1 MRSCIS
7 RTARTSRSTSS
18 SAGDGSGVASRRVTA
33 TAPRTTDDGV
43 GGIVAFCGGRGGVC
57 AAEGALGGEKRGGGG
72 GANAVGA
79 TVSVPASGHL
89 AGAASGA
96 GGGSGG
102 SVARPPCD
110 RRAADFVIRRE
121 PQPGQV
127 TMASGLDNGAIGVL
141 QRGQFIFGR
150 GASIS

>member
-7 RTARTSRSTSS
+7 RTARSSRSTCS
-18 SAGDGSGVASRRVTA
+18 SAAPDDGIGGVVAFRAGSG
-33 TAPRTTDDGV
+33 GV
-43 GGIVAFCGGRGGVC
+43 DAG
-57 AAEGALGGEKRGGGG
+57 EGALGGEKRGGRG

-79 TVSVPASGHL
+79 TVSVPAAGPL
-89 AGAASGA
+89 AGGASGA

-102 SVARPPCD
+102 SATRPPCD
-110 RRAADFVIRRE
+110 RRAAAFVIRRE

-127 TMASGLDNGAIGVL
+127 TIASGLDNGAIGVL